1 MKLTQTAPFILG
13 IAALAGCASH
23 STRAA
28 DSAVAGYAKVFA
40 PSDPRQLGALELRA
54 PKLEKDDHGRLLRLA
69 SGDEPRSVR
78 LRLLDEN
85 DWQGAKRVSAT
96 AAPSADGLDGELLL
110 SSLRG
115 GVLASSAEIRR
126 ESGRVTLR
134 LHDVAFAPAAATA
147 EWLDVVVD
155 YHDPNLLNYGTIAML
170 QQSGQ
175 PSIVRISGD

>member
-1 MKLTQTAPFILG
+1 MKLTQTALLFLG
-13 IAALAGCASH
+13 IASLAGCVQP

-28 DSAVAGYAKVFA
+28 DSAVDGYAKVFA
-40 PSDPRQLGALELRA
+40 PSDPRQLGAIELRA
-54 PKLEKDDHGRLLRLA
+54 PKLETDDQGRTLNLS
-69 SGDEPRSVR
+69 SGDEPRAVR

-96 AAPSADGLDGELLL
+96 AAPSTDSLDGETLL

-126 ESGRVTLR
+126 EAGKVTLR
-134 LHDVAFAPAAATA
+134 LHDVAFAPAAPTA

-155 YHDPNLLNYGTIAML
+155 FHDPNLLNYGTIAML
-170 QQSGQ
+170 QQSGS